1 MSDVRRHEVFRL
13 PGGSAAAWPI
23 AGQIL
28 QLLLLG
34 FLALA
39 GTATTIGGA
48 AAQPS
53 LERAA
58 AIAIGN
64 AGALSARIR
73 SYHRGPGAWT
83 GLRPPPPSYCTTMRE
98 GEAVLKELARLAS
111 RAILYR
117 QIGLAVRLQRA
128 GDALSDEVDEEVGIN
143 QQADIPYTIYP
154 CPVPPG
160 VYPARAVL
168 ISPVDQRVPF
178 CRRQMDALQ
187 VSFDA
192 RRSRMQKCLWVRGP

>member
-1 MSDVRRHEVFRL
+1 
-13 PGGSAAAWPI
+13 
-23 AGQIL
+23 
-28 QLLLLG
+28 
-34 FLALA
+34 
-39 GTATTIGGA
+39 
-48 AAQPS
+48 
-53 LERAA
+53 
-58 AIAIGN
+58 
-64 AGALSARIR
+64 
-73 SYHRGPGAWT
+73 
-83 GLRPPPPSYCTTMRE
+83 LRPPPPSYCTTMRE

-117 QIGLAVRLQRA
+117 QVGLAARLQRA

-143 QQADIPYTIYP
+143 QQADIPYTNSP

-168 ISPVDQRVPF
+168 HSPVDQRMPF